1 MRRFTLIVLA
11 ALLSV
16 VTFAQKRNP
25 MPAPQELQRTQV
37 QLTPVQK
44 TTQRS
49 AANARRVMKKEQG
62 VDELVTLPEGATSET
77 YYTASGKFLTNTDS
91 GWQDITASMQ
101 SIQVAVV
108 GSDIYVQGLAYWF
121 KEGWIKGTI
130 DGTTA
135 TFANGQLIGT
145 DDYGDEFIVGSEDGS
160 AVSESIV
167 FTLDAEAGTFAAV
180 TPLIIESGAA
190 DAVEPYC
197 YWQSPTFTTE
207 APAAPEVVVA
217 PDGLETEEY
226 AISARNYDD
235 DADVSGSVKIGFAG
249 NDVYVQGLCSYLPEA
264 WAKGTLDGTTITFA
278 TGQYF
283 GNYGGSYDMFLNV
296 LMSADVV
303 FSYDAE
309 AGTLTAQNAVFL
321 VDNSQYY
328 FDSYRGCVL
337 KKAVEKAAMPANPSI
352 SGLQD
357 SDYGYVVTFSVPNVD
372 TEGNALVSSKLS
384 YIIYAD
390 IEGEIAPLT
399 FTPATHSKLEADM
412 TEIPFGFTENYDF
425 YNGQIYLNDLY
436 SADWNNL
443 GIQSIYRGGDEEN
456 ATEIQWF
463 HIKDYGGE
471 EPTVEGNDVTF
482 DFNALPADTPVS
494 NNGNEGDI
502 TENTDI
508 VEGSVTLTVSPS
520 TSSTPN
526 RYWSTTN
533 GIQLRVYGG
542 TLTFAV
548 PEEEEPITKIT
559 FNNGRWNADNSA
571 DSGEFTDNVWTGE
584 ARTVVVTIAGN
595 TQLNSIEV
603 VLGEEEENVEPTE
616 EDVLVALPEGA
627 EAEVWTIEG
636 EFNTNDG
643 TENVQEQT
651 QLAKV
656 GNDIYVQGLAYYFPE
671 AWMKGTLDEQTGIV
685 TFANGQFVGEDEYGK
700 EYILGTEDGETICDI
715 QFAYDAEAQ
724 TLTQLTGYIL
734 ENGDSKTE
742 MSYYGYWTNINFYAG
757 EPIVIDPVVAPE
769 DLATETYLFKAMS
782 LEYAESDEETET
794 ESEPEW
800 VDYSLQVQVGFDADT
815 VYIQGLSADYAQGW
829 VKATKNEAG
838 QYVIPANQFMGTY
851 DVAGLGWFIYDY
863 FFTAV
868 GENDELV
875 DAVLNFD
882 AETSTFSTD
891 QTLALNG
898 SKRSLYYYLMFQNVT
913 ITKMPEVAATPAD
926 PEVVSVSLEGN
937 YPKVSFSI
945 PAKDVDG
952 NDLLNSKLAYVIWI
966 EKDGQEQQL
975 TLAADI
981 YENLENDMT
990 EIPYSFTDDYDIM
1003 STGSTVYL
1011 NQGAEELATWT
1022 KIGVQSIYR
1031 GGGEEHKSNIGWY
1044 DIIPTGINGMAMD
1057 AQSSRTYDLQ
1067 GRLVNGNAKGLL
1079 IKQVRQADG
1088 TVKAVKVI
1096 RK

>member
-25 MPAPQELQRTQV
+25 MPAPQELQRT
-37 QLTPVQK
+37 
-44 TTQRS
+44 
-49 AANARRVMKKEQG
+49 
-62 VDELVTLPEGATSET
+62 
-77 YYTASGKFLTNTDS
+77 
-91 GWQDITASMQ
+91 
-101 SIQVAVV
+101 
-108 GSDIYVQGLAYWF
+108 
-121 KEGWIKGTI
+121 
-130 DGTTA
+130 
-135 TFANGQLIGT
+135 
-145 DDYGDEFIVGSEDGS
+145 
-160 AVSESIV
+160 
-167 FTLDAEAGTFAAV
+167 
-180 TPLIIESGAA
+180 
-190 DAVEPYC
+190 
-197 YWQSPTFTTE
+197 
-207 APAAPEVVVA
+207 
-217 PDGLETEEY
+217 
-226 AISARNYDD
+226 
-235 DADVSGSVKIGFAG
+235 
-249 NDVYVQGLCSYLPEA
+249 
-264 WAKGTLDGTTITFA
+264 
-278 TGQYF
+278 
-283 GNYGGSYDMFLNV
+283 
-296 LMSADVV
+296 
-303 FSYDAE
+303 
-309 AGTLTAQNAVFL
+309 
-321 VDNSQYY
+321 
-328 FDSYRGCVL
+328 
-337 KKAVEKAAMPANPSI
+337 
-352 SGLQD
+352 
-357 SDYGYVVTFSVPNVD
+357 
-372 TEGNALVSSKLS
+372 
-384 YIIYAD
+384 
-390 IEGEIAPLT
+390 
-399 FTPATHSKLEADM
+399 
-412 TEIPFGFTENYDF
+412 
-425 YNGQIYLNDLY
+425 
-436 SADWNNL
+436 
-443 GIQSIYRGGDEEN
+443 
-456 ATEIQWF
+456 
-463 HIKDYGGE
+463 
-471 EPTVEGNDVTF
+471 TVESNDVTF
-482 DFNALPADTPVS
+482 DFNALPEDTPVS

-685 TFANGQFVGEDEYGK
+685 TFASGQFVGEDEYGK

-769 DLATETYLFKAMS
+769 GLATETYLFKAKS

-1003 STGSTVYL
+1003 TTGSTVYL

>member
-49 AANARRVMKKEQG
+49 AANARRVIKKEQG

-77 YYTASGKFLTNTDS
+77 YYTASGKFLTSTSS

-167 FTLDAEAGTFAAV
+167 FTLGAEAGTFAAV
-180 TPLIIESGAA
+180 TQLIIESGAA

-197 YWQSPTFTTE
+197 YWLSPTFTTE
-207 APAAPEVVVA
+207 APATPEVVVA

-249 NDVYVQGLCSYLPEA
+249 NDVYVQGLCSFLPEA

-283 GNYGGSYDMFLNV
+283 GNYDGRYDMFLNV
-296 LMSADVV
+296 LLNADVV
-303 FSYDAE
+303 FNYDAE

-337 KKAVEKAAMPANPSI
+337 KKAVEKAAMPATPSI

-656 GNDIYVQGLAYYFPE
+656 GNDVYVQGLAYYFPE

-685 TFANGQFVGEDEYGK
+685 TFASGQFVGEDEYGK

-769 DLATETYLFKAMS
+769 DLATETYLFKAKS

-800 VDYSLQVQVGFDADT
+800 IDYSLQVQVGFDADT

-851 DVAGLGWFIYDY
+851 DVGGLGWFIYDY

-868 GENDELV
+868 GENDELI

-1003 STGSTVYL
+1003 ATGSTVYL

-1067 GRLVNGNAKGLL
+1067 GRLVDGNAKGLL